1 MGGFS
6 RRIAAFQQY
15 LAVMRRRE
23 REGAHPMIRQA
34 AEMVY
39 LRFRNGI
46 PPYYYFGGALYRRD
60 IRWKEKLE
68 HVYGEHYLKLIR
80 RINPEEYNFVA
91 MNKIVSYGVFRS
103 FGIPTPQ
110 IYGFINA
117 SNGLTFDG
125 QPLATSGDLDALIKR
140 AGVDE
145 LCFKLVGG
153 WSGRGF
159 IRVSFDCTTSP
170 VTVMPGAGRTRVPL
184 DEFWNGD
191 LFGARG
197 PSYICQGAIV
207 QHPALAAFHKESVNT
222 ARVMIVQGDRGRWEM
237 FGAYLRMGVGG
248 SPVDN
253 INAGG
258 IASTID
264 VESGT
269 LSAAILPALNRTV
282 YTHHPTTGV
291 PIEGFVLPLWSEVKL
306 LCEKTGHAF
315 PYYRILG
322 LDVAFGP
329 DAPLII
335 EVECEP
341 SAFQHSFMGVGA
353 KRLITPLLE
362 RGSLGWR

>member
-1 MGGFS
+1 MGGIS

-15 LAVMRRRE
+15 LIVMRRRE
-23 REGAHPMIRQA
+23 SEGALPVFRQT
-34 AEMVY
+34 AELVY
-39 LRFRNGI
+39 LRLRNGI

-60 IRWKEKLE
+60 IPWREKLE
-68 HVYGEHYLKLIR
+68 HVYGDHYLKLIR
-80 RINPEEYNFVA
+80 RLNPEEYNFVA
-91 MNKIVSYGVFRS
+91 MNKIVSYGVLRS
-103 FGIPTPQ
+103 FGIATPQ

-117 SNGLTFDG
+117 ANGQTFDG
-125 QPLATSGDLDALIKR
+125 RPLATSGDLDALIKR
-140 AGVDE
+140 TGVDE

-159 IRVSFDCTTSP
+159 IKVSFDRTTSP
-170 VTVMPGAGRTRVPL
+170 VTVIRGPLRTRGSL
-184 DEFWNGD
+184 DEFWTAD
-191 LFGARG
+191 LSGARG

-207 QHPALAAFHKESVNT
+207 QHPALAEFHKESVNT
-222 ARVMIVQGDRGRWEM
+222 ARVMMFQGDRGRWEM

-248 SPVDN
+248 SSVDN

-264 VESGT
+264 VESGR
-269 LSAAILPALNRTV
+269 LSAAILPALNRME
-282 YTHHPTTGV
+282 YTHHPTSGV
-291 PIEGFVLPLWSEVKL
+291 PIKDFVLPLWNDVKL
-306 LCEKTGHAF
+306 VCEKSGHAF

-329 DAPLII
+329 EAPLII

-353 KRLITPLLE
+353 KRLITPLLD